1 MDDLN
6 KSDFIQI
13 IGCFVY
19 ALLTFPNNAQHW
31 QPGDWHE
38 ANLVKRHGVF
48 NNMVEYSSDFG

>member
-13 IGCFVY
+13 IGCSVY
-19 ALLTFPNNAQHW
+19 ALLTFRNNAQHR
-31 QPGDWHE
+31 QPGDCHA
-38 ANLVKRHGVF
+38 ANTEKRHGVF